1 MKDLAERVSLED
13 EVLKF
18 GERNKDEL
26 CNIVTVEFRKW
37 YILSIVSKNH
47 GATMDDAKLRNI

>member
-26 CNIVTVEFRKW
+26 CNIVTVEFRKG
-37 YILSIVSKNH
+37 YILSIVNKI
-47 GATMDDAKLRNI
+47 MVKLWMMQS